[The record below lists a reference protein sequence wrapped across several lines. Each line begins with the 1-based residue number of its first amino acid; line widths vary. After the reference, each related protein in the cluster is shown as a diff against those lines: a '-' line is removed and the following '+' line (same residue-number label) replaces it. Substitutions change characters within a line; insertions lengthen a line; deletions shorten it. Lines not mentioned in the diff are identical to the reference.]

1 MKATEITVTN
11 ANFDN
16 IKTNSLIVQNKYVD
30 KDGNATVPINQ
41 FMRVVD
47 PDVYIKIERFTDE
60 TTEEVEQVFAKIK
73 ELKTIF

>member
-16 IKTNSLIVQNKYVD
+16 IKTNSLIVQKKYVD

-41 FMRVVD
+41 FMRVD
-47 PDVYIKIERFTDE
+47 NSKSDF
-60 TTEEVEQVFAKIK
+60 
-73 ELKTIF
+73 